1 MATNTATSVEEL
13 LDSLPDDRKAVIAAV
28 RDVIRRNLPPGYRET
43 LQGSLIGYEIPLE
56 RYPNTYN
63 RQPLSYIALGAQ
75 KNHYALYL
83 VSAYQNPEQ
92 AAWLKDAFA
101 HAGKKLDMGK
111 SCLRFR
117 RLEDLPL
124 DVIGQAVA
132 STSVDE
138 HIASY
143 EAGRQR

>member
-1 MATNTATSVEEL
+1 MTSSSVTTVDEL
-13 LDSLPDDRKAVIAAV
+13 LDSLPADRKAVVAAV
-28 RDVIRRNLPPGYRET
+28 RDVILSNLPPGYREIV
-43 LQGSLIGYEIPLE
+43 QGRLIGYEIPLE

-83 VSAYQNPEQ
+83 VGAYQNPEQ
-92 AAWLKDAFA
+92 ATWLKDAFA
-101 HAGKKLDMGK
+101 RAGKKLDMGK

-117 RLEDLPL
+117 RIEDLPL

-132 STSVDE
+132 STSVE
-138 HIASY
+138 QHIASY
-143 EAGRQR
+143 EAARQR

>member
-1 MATNTATSVEEL
+1 VDEL
-13 LDSLPDDRKAVIAAV
+13 LDSLPADRRAVVATV
-28 RDVIRRNLPPGYRET
+28 RDVILRNLPPGYRET
-43 LQGSLIGYEIPLE
+43 LQGNVIGYEIPLE
-56 RYPNTYN
+56 RYPTTYN

-83 VSAYQNPEQ
+83 ISAYQNPEQ

-101 HAGKKLDMGK
+101 CAGKKLDMGK

-132 STSVDE
+132 STSVE
-138 HIASY
+138 QHIASY
-143 EAGRQR
+143 EGGRQR

>member
-1 MATNTATSVEEL
+1 MTTSTATSVDEL
-13 LDSLPDDRKAVIAAV
+13 LDSLPADRKAVVAAV
-28 RDVIRRNLPPGYRET
+28 RDVILQNLPPGYRET

-75 KNHYALYL
+75 KNHYALYM
-83 VSAYQNPEQ
+83 VGAYQNPEQ

-101 HAGKKLDMGK
+101 RAGKKLDMGK

-124 DVIGQAVA
+124 DVIGQSVA
-132 STSVDE
+132 STSVE
-138 HIASY
+138 QHIASY